1 MGSGAGDGSDADG
14 ERSTPIALGVLVCA
28 DVVIAG
34 RAQSYFASG
43 RRAMARNLRVL
54 VKNGDS
60 AIGFE
65 TTHVIV
71 RSLEEVE
78 VGGCF
83 AAPRVS
89 IDAFKPYENKQ
100 TGDDGRE
107 REFCLICCAV
117 SGVCG
122 FSVACLMNVMRWT
135 PATRSP
141 ESGARKPRRTRDL
154 RHRAPHAP
162 RKGASASWRQAFQP
176 CQKTIG

>member
-65 TTHVIV
+65 TTDVIDLFALLKKLRLEAALQLHGCPSTPSSPTRTSKRATMAV
-71 RSLEEVE
+71 R
-78 VGGCF
+78 G
-83 AAPRVS
+83 
-89 IDAFKPYENKQ
+89 N
-100 TGDDGRE
+100 
-107 REFCLICCAV
+107 
-117 SGVCG
+117 
-122 FSVACLMNVMRWT
+122 SV
-135 PATRSP
+135 
-141 ESGARKPRRTRDL
+141 
-154 RHRAPHAP
+154 
-162 RKGASASWRQAFQP
+162 
-176 CQKTIG
+176 